1 MSESKCSPT
10 QVEVSDTAF
19 PTAATPFASDSP
31 SQGTPDYCTSGSS
44 SPRHTSSNPGETG
57 HLAVAPSSLTPQQ
70 RLDHIISRIGFGKF
84 QQRMLLLCG
93 LGWLADNMW
102 LQCVANIL
110 PRIQRHFSISDPAIG
125 IMSSSIF
132 TGMMLGALFWGF
144 VLDTHGR
151 RKAFRWTLSISSGFG
166 LAAGFSQSFSVLCFF
181 LFGLGFGVGGNM
193 PVDGAVFLEFIPKEY
208 RYLLTLLSVFFSA
221 GAVVASGLAL
231 AMLPPFS
238 CTHSECDVHQD
249 NNGWRYLLILM
260 GLLNTGMLMARTVFF
275 QSQESPKFLV
285 NKERHHDAIVVLRN
299 IVKYNGDNLQLSMQ
313 DLPGPVVGRPLGICT
328 ADEPSM
334 SPSPRDDSRDSDLF
348 IENCLLEETEI
359 AQKGQ
364 PGSHVVHRTFH
375 RGLRMIQPLF
385 SPTHRRVTILVWTI
399 WTLVAL
405 GYTMFNAFLPKIL
418 EERDPAM
425 DQSSNM
431 TSIYRQALVYA
442 LGSIPGPILGACL
455 VQTRL
460 GSRGAMAS
468 CTFGAAL
475 ALGWFTLTRAAWA
488 TTVASSAFSLLAG
501 TMYAIIYSYTPD
513 AFQTSLRGTAC
524 GIASALGRVAGVLAP
539 LVAGV
544 LWTRGP
550 SWLLSLS
557 IGILVVAGMSML
569 GLPGIH

>member
-1 MSESKCSPT
+1 MTEPQRSPT
-10 QVEVSDTAF
+10 LSEISDTAF
-19 PTAATPFASDSP
+19 PTAATPFAPDSP
-31 SQGTPDYCTSGSS
+31 SRGTPDYRTSGSS
-44 SPRHTSSNPGETG
+44 SPGPVSSNSCETG
-57 HLAVAPSSLTPQQ
+57 HFTVSLPPLTPQQ

-110 PRIQRHFSISDPAIG
+110 PRIQRHFSISDPVIG

-166 LAAGFSQSFSVLCFF
+166 LAAGFSQSFPVLCFF

-231 AMLPPFS
+231 AVLPPFS
-238 CTHSECDVHQD
+238 CTLPECDVHQE

-260 GLLNTGMLMARTVFF
+260 GLLNSGMLMARTVFF

-285 NKERHHDAIVVLRN
+285 NKERHRDAIVVLRN

-313 DLPGPVVGRPLGICT
+313 DLPGPAEGQPLNSYT
-328 ADEPSM
+328 ADDEATS
-334 SPSPRDDSRDSDLF
+334 SSPRADSREGDIF
-348 IENCLLEETEI
+348 IENCLLEEAEI
-359 AQKGQ
+359 AQKGE
-364 PGSHVVHRTFH
+364 PGTHVVQRAFH

-385 SPTHRRVTILVWTI
+385 TPAHRRVTILVWTI
-399 WTLVAL
+399 WALVAL

-418 EERDPAM
+418 EGRDPAK
-425 DQSSNM
+425 DQSPSM
-431 TSIYRQALVYA
+431 ISVYRQALVYA
-442 LGSIPGPILGACL
+442 LGSVPGPILGAYL

-460 GSRGAMAS
+460 GSRGAMAG

-475 ALGWFTLTRAAWA
+475 ALGWFTLSRAGW
-488 TTVASSAFSLLAG
+488 TSTVASSTFSLLAG
-501 TMYAIIYSYTPD
+501 TMYAIIYSYTPE
-513 AFQTSLRGTAC
+513 AFQTSSRGTAC

-544 LWTRGP
+544 LWTLGP
-550 SWLLSLS
+550 NWLLSLS
-557 IGILVVAGMSML
+557 ITILVAAGMSML
-569 GLPGIH
+569 GLPSVH